1 MFVVS
6 QKFDCFFKTWVLI
19 MGVTQEM
26 NLIKIMTKIF
36 LVFALTS
43 SLFSANSRYDENKGC
58 CCCDYDLSIVCECLI
73 DSEEGQSLS
82 DEVIISNSIKGLKIN
97 QPSDYNLLPLLSKRN
112 QSISK
117 LDFAQ
122 LIYCDLKYAVRSQV
136 LLI

>member
-1 MFVVS
+1 
-6 QKFDCFFKTWVLI
+6 
-19 MGVTQEM
+19 MGVPKEM
-26 NLIKIMTKIF
+26 NLIKIITKSF

-43 SLFSANSRYDENKGC
+43 SLFSANSRYDENQGC
-58 CCCDYDLSIVCECLI
+58 CCCDYDISIVCECLI
-73 DSEEGQSLS
+73 DSGEGQSLS
-82 DEVIISNSIKGLKIN
+82 DEVIISNLIKGLKIN